1 MDFRERETVELKTSI
16 VADIK
21 KRLAFANCEGG
32 KIYIGVKANGEVISV
47 GDLDGV
53 ALQTSNMVSDVI
65 KSDLSMFLHVVSF
78 G

>member
-32 KIYIGVKANGEVISV
+32 KIYIGVKANGEVYQR
-47 GDLDGV
+47 G
-53 ALQTSNMVSDVI
+53 
-65 KSDLSMFLHVVSF
+65 
-78 G
+78 